1 MHHSP
6 CLVHSEFCWFW
17 LHYLSLSPGH
27 FNSQLASML
36 FCCFALLHVE
46 GTTKDSLCCE
56 PTWSRLLGSYSPPA
70 PCGGKWVLWPGY
82 CLELWRG
89 TQHLPLTMGPLRM
102 HPSLEDWREAVMAIS
117 SPFQAKILQLVWG
130 WEMVTKIL
138 WLITSSTKYYCH
150 TTGLL
155 FKIKHLRI
163 LCSDSDLLGGD
174 GVLIP
179 SLEKH
184 SLPSPL
190 NINIYHELKRILII
204 KWAYGHSWEILLLF
218 L

>member
-1 MHHSP
+1 
-6 CLVHSEFCWFW
+6 
-17 LHYLSLSPGH
+17 
-27 FNSQLASML
+27 ML

-46 GTTKDSLCCE
+46 GTAKDSLCCE

-138 WLITSSTKYYCH
+138 WLITSTTKYYCH

-163 LCSDSDLLGGD
+163 LCLVCAL
-174 GVLIP
+174 
-179 SLEKH
+179 
-184 SLPSPL
+184 
-190 NINIYHELKRILII
+190 ILIFLGVMEYSYLAWKSTESSFSI
-204 KWAYGHSWEILLLF
+204 KYKYISWTKEDSHYKMGIWSF
-218 L
+218 LRNSTIIFVRIGLTMPSGTFTGKYIH